1 MKQIIEVGANVDD
14 GSGDYLR
21 KGGQKINNNF
31 NEIYNKLGDDESIHE
46 SGAWKTVSN
55 STAIDFGRSLAVN
68 TTLDQVNITLP
79 KGTPDDYN
87 KTIRLRDVWNSWSKN
102 PVTVYSAVGDTI
114 KGENKQVF
122 NIDLMDIELVY
133 CNPGRWE
140 YIGNKR
146 VDAITNS
153 NLSTVASKSFIA
165 VDGQKTFSDVF
176 DGNTYNPKAV
186 EVYYRGNLLYYG
198 DSFDEFSE
206 YGSLDVGSV
215 LGELDGKNITLAF
228 ECDAGDTVTV
238 VTYMDG
244 IAAYRTSYISKT
256 VVIRDQNIA
265 DPFNQTDSVLII
277 DLSKKTFDI
286 SEFNFSIHEKI
297 NPLACEIYVNGILL
311 TDESSAYMQ
320 RGVCSIDGI
329 NNEEECIS
337 NNGEWEIVGV
347 DYELILENNSVKSII
362 FAKPFND
369 HDVITI
375 KCFNNDIGTIL
386 EWDGDNGIRERVEG
400 LFIQSGDEVQR
411 EIIEYTDYNNPSQ
424 KTMRKIVDP
433 IIGKIN
439 NTEDL
444 FSVLYP
450 IGTIYENAHNPD
462 NPAKYMGF
470 GLWKRF
476 QEGRVTVS
484 WNSDSSDAIFGLNN
498 NDIVSGVPTH
508 TSGGTGGERSVSLT
522 RDNIPNLE
530 STKQV
535 LIRDSAGSVVIGA
548 CEFDPDEQGPDI
560 KNYAER
566 TITVNESVNEPVDIS
581 IIQPYV
587 TVHRWIR
594 VG

>member
-1 MKQIIEVGANVDD
+1 M
-14 GSGDYLR
+14 
-21 KGGQKINNNF
+21 
-31 NEIYNKLGDDESIHE
+31 
-46 SGAWKTVSN
+46 
-55 STAIDFGRSLAVN
+55 
-68 TTLDQVNITLP
+68 
-79 KGTPDDYN
+79 
-87 KTIRLRDVWNSWSKN
+87 
-102 PVTVYSAVGDTI
+102 
-114 KGENKQVF
+114 
-122 NIDLMDIELVY
+122 
-133 CNPGRWE
+133 
-140 YIGNKR
+140 
-146 VDAITNS
+146 
-153 NLSTVASKSFIA
+153 
-165 VDGQKTFSDVF
+165 
-176 DGNTYNPKAV
+176 
-186 EVYYRGNLLYYG
+186 
-198 DSFDEFSE
+198 
-206 YGSLDVGSV
+206 
-215 LGELDGKNITLAF
+215 
-228 ECDAGDTVTV
+228 
-238 VTYMDG
+238 
-244 IAAYRTSYISKT
+244 
-256 VVIRDQNIA
+256 
-265 DPFNQTDSVLII
+265 
-277 DLSKKTFDI
+277 
-286 SEFNFSIHEKI
+286 
-297 NPLACEIYVNGILL
+297 
-311 TDESSAYMQ
+311 
-320 RGVCSIDGI
+320 
-329 NNEEECIS
+329 
-337 NNGEWEIVGV
+337 
-347 DYELILENNSVKSII
+347 
-362 FAKPFND
+362 
-369 HDVITI
+369 
-375 KCFNNDIGTIL
+375 
-386 EWDGDNGIRERVEG
+386 
-400 LFIQSGDEVQR
+400 FIQSGDEVQR

-484 WNSDSSDAIFGLNN
+484 WNSDSSDAVFGLNN